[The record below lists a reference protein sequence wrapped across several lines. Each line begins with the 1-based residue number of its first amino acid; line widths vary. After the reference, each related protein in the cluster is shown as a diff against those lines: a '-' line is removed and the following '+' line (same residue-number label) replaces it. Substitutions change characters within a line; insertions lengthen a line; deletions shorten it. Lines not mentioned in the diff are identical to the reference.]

1 MFKPKEVRE
10 MESKRILPETKM
22 TLKMIRELLG
32 YTQENAAKLIG
43 VSTDTL
49 GNYERGKSYPDIPV
63 LRKIE
68 EVYGIPYDRIIFLP
82 LDFGLTEKKD

>member
-1 MFKPKEVRE
+1 MIKPSRE
-10 MESKRILPETKM
+10 RQVIILSDTKTIF
-22 TLKMIRELLG
+22 TLKTAREAMG

-43 VSTDTL
+43 VSVDTL

-68 EVYGIPYDRIIFLP
+68 EVYGVPYDRLIFLP
-82 LDFGLTEKKD
+82 LDYDKTVNVI

>member
-1 MFKPKEVRE
+1 
-10 MESKRILPETKM
+10 MEQKRVLPETKM
-22 TLKMIRELLG
+22 TLKMGRELLG
-32 YTQENAAKLIG
+32 YTQEKAAKLIG

-68 EVYGIPYDRIIFLP
+68 KVYGMPYDRIIFLP
-82 LDFGLTEKKD
+82 LDFGLTENSCI

>member
-1 MFKPKEVRE
+1 MKPK
-10 MESKRILPETKM
+10 KILPETRM
-22 TLKMIRELLG
+22 TLKMARELLG
-32 YTQENAAKLIG
+32 YTQESAAKMIG

-82 LDFGLTEKKD
+82 LDFGLTEMNK

>member
-1 MFKPKEVRE
+1 MGEISEDTRV
-10 MESKRILPETKM
+10 S
-22 TLKMIRELLG
+22 LKTARELRGLK
-32 YTQENAAKLIG
+32 QAEAARLIG

-68 EVYGIPYDRIIFLP
+68 SVYGIPYSRLIFLP
-82 LDFGLTEKKD
+82 LDYDKIVNFY

>member
-32 YTQENAAKLIG
+32 YKMCIRDRRDSVDASVG
-43 VSTDTL
+43 V
-49 GNYERGKSYPDIPV
+49 GF
-63 LRKIE
+63 
-68 EVYGIPYDRIIFLP
+68 VYSGIVSDVFS
-82 LDFGLTEKKD
+82 

>member
-1 MFKPKEVRE
+1 

-82 LDFGLTEKKD
+82 LDFGLTEKKV

>member
-1 MFKPKEVRE
+1 
-10 MESKRILPETKM
+10 MESKKILPETRM

-32 YTQENAAKLIG
+32 YTQENAAKMIG

-82 LDFGLTEKKD
+82 LDFGLTETKSK